1 MTNTH
6 LIQKYGFV
14 SKTNPMKSI
23 LIRFPFH
30 DYSALLY
37 EEQALKKN
45 LAAKQKIPMNP
56 NVLAAQLHTDKIDP
70 AIMQQLRLSFLSSKT
85 IIDQGGSHKIE
96 KHDFKSQVDE

>member
-14 SKTNPMKSI
+14 SKTNSMKSI

-45 LAAKQKIPMNP
+45 LAAKLKIPINP
-56 NVLAAQLHTDKIDP
+56 NVLAAQLHSDKIDP
-70 AIMQQLRLSFLSSKT
+70 AILQQLRLSFLSSKT
-85 IIDQGGSHKIE
+85 IIDQGGSHMIE
-96 KHDFKSQVDE
+96 